1 MPYRLFHS
9 SPYDAD
15 TVQLMTQ
22 VFDEIC
28 TELGL
33 ANREDRLRDLI
44 AHEVLQC
51 VSKGGR
57 DLSQVTRGQILACT
71 RKALNMRQPP
81 IA

>member
-9 SPYDAD
+9 SPHDAE

-22 VFDEIC
+22 VFDEVCI
-28 TELGL
+28 ELGL

-51 VSKGGR
+51 VSKGER
-57 DLSQVTRGQILACT
+57 DRSQLLACA
-71 RKALNMRQPP
+71 RKALNMPP
-81 IA
+81 PTA